1 MSASTIATVALRS
14 VRVPAQAAAR
24 RHASTV
30 ASSAT
35 STANAAPTATTVVGQ
50 HSTQKLAIASAVSAV
65 VGVDVTYA
73 YFTYVKKGMPLLN
86 YRFFLNSLAWDP
98 QEGKKTTSDL
108 LCLFSFPIA

>member
-1 MSASTIATVALRS
+1 MSASTIATAAIRS
-14 VRVPAQAAAR
+14 VRVPVQAAAR

-35 STANAAPTATTVVGQ
+35 AHTATAAPATASTVGQ

-73 YFTYVKKGMPLLN
+73 YFTYVKN
-86 YRFFLNSLAWDP
+86 A
-98 QEGKKTTSDL
+98 
-108 LCLFSFPIA
+108 